1 MRRRRKTDHG
11 FDSLVITTEDGTV
24 FRCSVAAIGRETEP
38 RWALID
44 PSGHQYMGPPVTSDR
59 SPENVRRAVSEWW
72 GAQRESQ
79 SPPAS

>member
-1 MRRRRKTDHG
+1 MRRRRQTDRG

-24 FRCSVAAIGRETEP
+24 FRCSVAAVGRESDP

-44 PSGHQYMGPPVTSDR
+44 PSGQQYMGPPVTGDR

-72 GAQRESQ
+72 GARNQ
-79 SPPAS
+79 PPTV